1 MHSILFTS
9 LKVFQGLKRVE
20 HEVMA
25 SLDHIDA
32 GEAVIG
38 QAKTPIREGSC
49 VHLSKFEQLASLLK
63 EFEDVVPTLGRLFQA
78 VPGWSWLGSWVWSWN
93 ARTSQTGFG
102 TGTVL
107 LGWF

>member
-9 LKVFQGLKRVE
+9 LKVFQGLKRSG

-38 QAKTPIREGSC
+38 QAKTPIRKAAAC
-49 VHLSKFEQLASLLK
+49 TSLNS
-63 EFEDVVPTLGRLFQA
+63 GA
-78 VPGWSWLGSWVWSWN
+78 I
-93 ARTSQTGFG
+93 GFITQG
-102 TGTVL
+102 V
-107 LGWF
+107 